1 MMQFGLPKGIV
12 VNRVADGSP
21 AKKAGI
27 KKNDIITKVN
37 GTAVTQASEFTHI
50 IQKCSTGS
58 KPTLTVCRQGT
69 ILDLTVT
76 VIEKEQSA
84 LGEQNT
90 SGSSAQQQ
98 STQKLPRWFGY

>member
-27 KKNDIITKVN
+27 KENDIITS
-37 GTAVTQASEFTHI
+37 TAVAQASEFTHI
-50 IQKCSTGS
+50 IQKCSAGS